1 MKEKKLLV
9 VVMLLK
15 TVKQVYRTGNS
26 LSQWVGPYVFNTKD
40 AGSIPDCRTKIPQA
54 TWPRKIKKKGN

>member
-1 MKEKKLLV
+1 
-9 VVMLLK
+9 MLLK

-54 TWPRKIKKKGN
+54 TWPRKRKKKKKKGN